1 MSMPPD
7 SRPFTELLSDALNQ
21 LTTLVRTE
29 IQLARTEM
37 TAKLTKA
44 GMGIAMLAAAAAVA
58 IAALVL
64 ILMAIAVWLDH
75 AGLPEGLANLIAG
88 IIGAAIAGGLGW
100 AGLQRLTAEELTPNR
115 TIEQL
120 QRDATAVKET
130 MK

>member
-7 SRPFTELLSDALNQ
+7 SRPFTELLSDALNK

-37 TAKLTKA
+37 TAKITKA
-44 GMGIAMLAAAAAVA
+44 GMGIAMLAGGAAVGISA
-58 IAALVL
+58 MVL

-75 AGLPEGLANLIAG
+75 AGLPQGLANLIAG
-88 IIGAAIAGGLGW
+88 LIGAAIAGGLAW
-100 AGLQRLTAEELTPNR
+100 TGLQRLKAEELTPNR

-120 QRDATAVKET
+120 QRDATAMKET